1 MKRRWRAMAGA
12 LLLSVAAC
20 GGSGT
25 NNSATANGA
34 AGGNAAASAGAAT
47 GTEWGVWASAAGG
60 QWSDPCAI
68 QYAAAQVAGNRY
80 DGNPGYRRVRTR
92 ATQPEADLDI
102 DHFGRYHR
110 DQPDGVVKM
119 TSCSGGGNG
128 AAGGAGN
135 SSAGTSGGAGTP
147 GGGGDPL
154 GTEWSETES
163 GWSGRWT
170 RRAGTNTFDAVW
182 SNGGSEV
189 RATLTITIAG
199 DRVTV
204 NRVNAS
210 DSNNCQYDGTLS
222 GSSVSG
228 TYRCTSGG
236 GEWSATIR

>member
-1 MKRRWRAMAGA
+1 MKPSTTLISGA
-12 LLLSVAAC
+12 LLLLIPACAPSGGNNAVA
-20 GGSGT
+20 S
-25 NNSATANGA
+25 NA
-34 AGGNAAASAGAAT
+34 AGPAGGVAT
-47 GTEWGVWASAAGG
+47 GTEAGTDWGVWASAAGG

-68 QYAAAQVAGNRY
+68 QYAAAQVEGNRY

-110 DQPDGVVKM
+110 DQPDGVVKL
-119 TSCSGGGNG
+119 TSCASATAAPG
-128 AAGGAGN
+128 A
-135 SSAGTSGGAGTP
+135 SSGGAAPTGSAGAP
-147 GGGGDPL
+147 AGDPL
-154 GTEWSETES
+154 GTEWSESEG

-170 RRAGTNTFDAVW
+170 RRPGTNIFDAVW
-182 SNGGSEV
+182 GNGGSEV
-189 RATLTITIAG
+189 RATLTINITG

-210 DSNNCQYDGTLS
+210 DSNNCQYEGTLS
-222 GSSVSG
+222 GNAVTG